1 VYGNRWR
8 NEEGGALQPDSLSPF
23 GTTNRVSLC
32 IYAFMPLCH
41 EYRSLL
47 FSLQMSLQDFF
58 GQTIENLDSTATMS
72 GQPPSS
78 IVPEEPDPTLPTLP
92 PDFPEHLLLQICD
105 AILQPALSPY
115 SPVRPHARP
124 WIRASPA
131 RAPCKSDLLA
141 LCYANKRLYAV
152 CSDQI
157 YRHIR
162 VATLAVA
169 DMFVSRRNLL
179 RNTS

>member
-1 VYGNRWR
+1 MGTVGRMRKVGPFNQIACLPL
-8 NEEGGALQPDSLSPF
+8 ALQTEYHYVF
-23 GTTNRVSLC
+23 TRLC
-32 IYAFMPLCH
+32 LYAMK
-41 EYRSLL
+41 YRSPL
-47 FSLQMSLQDFF
+47 FSFQMSLQDFL